1 MHSRDDRKSAVGKG
15 RVRIAVGDLFEK
27 TNATRWLWQ
36 VQELVTP
43 AGHRPHARL
52 VRYDYPSESRLFALS
67 ALADTR
73 LFLPAVRQG
82 GDRSNAPREPARLR
96 TFSNAEWQNTRRS
109 A

>member
-1 MHSRDDRKSAVGKG
+1 MGEG

-36 VQELVTP
+36 VRELVTP

-73 LFLPAVRQG
+73 LFLPAAPADRINAPTGSARVRTI
-82 GDRSNAPREPARLR
+82 SNAA
-96 TFSNAEWQNTRRS
+96 WQDTRRS